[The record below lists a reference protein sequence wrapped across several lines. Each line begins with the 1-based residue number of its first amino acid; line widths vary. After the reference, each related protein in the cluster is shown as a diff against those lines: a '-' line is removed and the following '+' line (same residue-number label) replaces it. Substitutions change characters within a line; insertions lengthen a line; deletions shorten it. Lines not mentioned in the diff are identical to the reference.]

1 MALPKLLMP
10 SPLSQRL
17 TLLVALSHL
26 VLGGFVLYS
35 GLSAGSAE
43 TVGQDALAPLKLY
56 AGAAILLLG
65 IIFLLIELEQRW
77 AAWVATLPALTS
89 LALLLEAAL
98 KRSLGAGPLL
108 QTLAGGNATPDAHMP
123 TLLSSALLAASVA
136 ILTTLPARFSER
148 LRSPLIAL
156 MGSPFQAIG
165 FAILLGAAT
174 QIPLVYDLKTP
185 VVTAVVTGATLL
197 VTSLGLGMLAWR
209 DSYRANPAAPVWVP
223 LPVVVVAV
231 TFTLIIATGFRSR
244 EAEFYR
250 SSAQNQI
257 NLVASTIN
265 ADLERI
271 INSFGRAA
279 RRWSESNE
287 TIDTTRV
294 RQLVSQ
300 MEDIP
305 GRHTLAVLDASR
317 KTLFGATS
325 ESNGKRVGIPINHD
339 LDPVRSETLDES
351 SRSLEP
357 GLTGTLLL
365 GEPGL
370 GFAVYAPLV
379 RDGKATGYVAGDFSY
394 RAFFNAIER
403 RLKLSGTHHS
413 TILVGNERVF
423 DGDGGA
429 IGRADVVE
437 RVFSLHGRR
446 VQIAV
451 APNLEYQRLNRR
463 HLPELALGAG
473 LGISLL
479 LGLSVHL
486 ARTSSSGLRAAQT
499 FNKRLVAEN
508 EERRRIE
515 AMLKVSDERLRLAI
529 ESTEIGIFEWQQ
541 AGERVFFSP
550 GVWTILGY
558 DPAAQP
564 LSLEIWAQLV
574 HPEDR
579 ERYQRLWRDQLIG
592 KISYV
597 DPEYRVRAADGS
609 WRWLYVRSRGFA
621 SPGGPRAPVRIVGTI
636 QDVSERKRADQ
647 ALRESQ
653 STTRKLSLVA
663 SRTDN
668 LVIIAGANGSI
679 EWVNESFVRVME
691 YSLEEITGK
700 GPDAFL
706 RGPDADTRL
715 VRRVRTAIERGESL
729 SIELANYSKSG
740 RKYYVHLEIQPIR
753 NERGELENFI
763 AIETDITAR
772 VETEN
777 ALRRAKLE
785 ADAASRTKS
794 EFLASMSHEIRTPM
808 NGVIGMTSL
817 LLETPLKPEQRD
829 YLATIRTSGEA
840 LLTIINDI
848 LDFSKIESGKM
859 DLELQPVDLSTC
871 IEETLDLFAVPASAK
886 KLELTYCIH
895 EGVPNWIIGD
905 VTRLRQILSNLIN
918 NAVKFTSSGSVA
930 IEVRHAPK
938 SGGATEEPQTTLGL
952 EFAVRDTGIGIPPD
966 RIERLFKPFS
976 QVDSSTTRKYGGTGL
991 GLAICQRL
999 ATLMGGGIRVESEVG
1014 RGSTFIASFRT
1025 AVAPTP
1031 EQSADAGLGS
1041 AFRGETILCVE
1052 DQPVTQRRLQRFL
1065 REQGAKPVA
1074 AASVEDALKA
1084 VFRPERPAAVVLDLA
1099 MIDEAKGPYLR
1110 DHLVALQ
1117 VPIVLLLPPG
1127 QSSALFLGDQT
1138 LVETLAKP
1146 LKTQTLATAL
1156 RRLGQAMPRREVAAS
1171 PSAAPAATTL
1181 PDHPAL
1187 EILVVEDNPVNQK
1200 VALRYLEKLGFR
1212 AATAENG
1219 VVALATLEKRN
1230 FHLIL
1235 MDLQMPEMD
1244 GFETSRQI
1252 RKRFPA
1258 SRQPKIVALTANALK
1273 GDRELCLEAGMD
1285 DYLTKPVKIG
1295 DIAAAIEKHFGHR
1308 PTERLATSA

>member
-43 TVGQDALAPLKLY
+43 VAGQDALVPLKLY

-89 LALLLEAAL
+89 LVLLLEAAL

-325 ESNGKRVGIPINHD
+325 ESNGKRVDIPINHD

-429 IGRADVVE
+429 IGRTDV
-437 RVFSLHGRR
+437 
-446 VQIAV
+446 
-451 APNLEYQRLNRR
+451 
-463 HLPELALGAG
+463 
-473 LGISLL
+473 
-479 LGLSVHL
+479 
-486 ARTSSSGLRAAQT
+486 
-499 FNKRLVAEN
+499 
-508 EERRRIE
+508 
-515 AMLKVSDERLRLAI
+515 
-529 ESTEIGIFEWQQ
+529 
-541 AGERVFFSP
+541 
-550 GVWTILGY
+550 
-558 DPAAQP
+558 
-564 LSLEIWAQLV
+564 
-574 HPEDR
+574 
-579 ERYQRLWRDQLIG
+579 
-592 KISYV
+592 
-597 DPEYRVRAADGS
+597 
-609 WRWLYVRSRGFA
+609 
-621 SPGGPRAPVRIVGTI
+621 
-636 QDVSERKRADQ
+636 
-647 ALRESQ
+647 
-653 STTRKLSLVA
+653 
-663 SRTDN
+663 
-668 LVIIAGANGSI
+668 
-679 EWVNESFVRVME
+679 
-691 YSLEEITGK
+691 
-700 GPDAFL
+700 
-706 RGPDADTRL
+706 
-715 VRRVRTAIERGESL
+715 
-729 SIELANYSKSG
+729 
-740 RKYYVHLEIQPIR
+740 
-753 NERGELENFI
+753 
-763 AIETDITAR
+763 
-772 VETEN
+772 
-777 ALRRAKLE
+777 
-785 ADAASRTKS
+785 
-794 EFLASMSHEIRTPM
+794 
-808 NGVIGMTSL
+808 
-817 LLETPLKPEQRD
+817 
-829 YLATIRTSGEA
+829 EA
-840 LLTIINDI
+840 L
-848 LDFSKIESGKM
+848 
-859 DLELQPVDLSTC
+859 V
-871 IEETLDLFAVPASAK
+871 
-886 KLELTYCIH
+886 
-895 EGVPNWIIGD
+895 
-905 VTRLRQILSNLIN
+905 
-918 NAVKFTSSGSVA
+918 
-930 IEVRHAPK
+930 
-938 SGGATEEPQTTLGL
+938 
-952 EFAVRDTGIGIPPD
+952 
-966 RIERLFKPFS
+966 
-976 QVDSSTTRKYGGTGL
+976 
-991 GLAICQRL
+991 
-999 ATLMGGGIRVESEVG
+999 
-1014 RGSTFIASFRT
+1014 
-1025 AVAPTP
+1025 
-1031 EQSADAGLGS
+1031 
-1041 AFRGETILCVE
+1041 
-1052 DQPVTQRRLQRFL
+1052 
-1065 REQGAKPVA
+1065 
-1074 AASVEDALKA
+1074 
-1084 VFRPERPAAVVLDLA
+1084 
-1099 MIDEAKGPYLR
+1099 
-1110 DHLVALQ
+1110 
-1117 VPIVLLLPPG
+1117 
-1127 QSSALFLGDQT
+1127 
-1138 LVETLAKP
+1138 
-1146 LKTQTLATAL
+1146 
-1156 RRLGQAMPRREVAAS
+1156 
-1171 PSAAPAATTL
+1171 
-1181 PDHPAL
+1181 
-1187 EILVVEDNPVNQK
+1187 
-1200 VALRYLEKLGFR
+1200 
-1212 AATAENG
+1212 
-1219 VVALATLEKRN
+1219 
-1230 FHLIL
+1230 
-1235 MDLQMPEMD
+1235 
-1244 GFETSRQI
+1244 
-1252 RKRFPA
+1252 
-1258 SRQPKIVALTANALK
+1258 
-1273 GDRELCLEAGMD
+1273 
-1285 DYLTKPVKIG
+1285 
-1295 DIAAAIEKHFGHR
+1295 
-1308 PTERLATSA
+1308 